1 MTERIGILKLGSLGD
16 IVHTLPTLA
25 VLRRHFPKAYI
36 GWVVEAPNRGLLEG
50 HPLLDEVFPVDTASW
65 RRLRWRGAI
74 PALGRIRRAG
84 FEVVIDFQGLLK
96 SSLLG
101 RWTGAR
107 KRIGFE
113 APHCREP
120 LSAHLSTVRVRPPP
134 GARHVVELNLSLLSP
149 LVPHPEEEVIQFPL
163 GLTVAEWGRAE
174 AYFSRVGWGPETP
187 VLALHPG
194 AGWATK
200 RWDTSRYAV
209 LGERLV
215 KETGARLLLTWGP
228 GDEATVEA
236 LQSALRA
243 PAELLPPTSVRELA
257 AILGRC
263 QLFIGG
269 DTGPL
274 HLAAALGVPTVA
286 LFGPT
291 TPERNG
297 PYGPYGRVIHH
308 ELPCSHCYQGVCPGY
323 GTRCLTSMTVE
334 EVAEVALEQ
343 WSLAASL
350 GRWGEVRG
358 GGCAAW

>member
-16 IVHTLPTLA
+16 IVHTLPALA
-25 VLRRHFPKAYI
+25 ALRRHYPKAYI
-36 GWVVEAPNRGLLEG
+36 GWVVEAPNRGFLEG
-50 HPLLDEVFPVDTASW
+50 HPLLDEVFPIDTARW
-65 RRLRWRGAI
+65 RRLRFGGAL
-74 PALGRIRRAG
+74 PALRRIRRAR
-84 FEVVIDFQGLLK
+84 FDVVIDFQGLLK
-96 SSLLG
+96 SALLG

-107 KRIGFE
+107 ERIGFE
-113 APHCREP
+113 AACCREP
-120 LSAHLSTVRVRPPP
+120 FSAHLSTVQVRPRH
-134 GARHVVELNLSLLSP
+134 GARHVVELNLALLSP
-149 LVPHPEEEVIQFPL
+149 LVPHPQEEVVEFPL
-163 GLTVAEWGRAE
+163 GLTAAEGRQAE
-174 AYFSRVGWGPETP
+174 AYFARLGWGPETP

-200 RWDTSRYAV
+200 QWDTSRYAA

-215 KETGARLLLTWGP
+215 RETGARLLLTWGP
-228 GDEATVEA
+228 GDEARVEA
-236 LQSALRA
+236 LRGTLRA

-274 HLAAALGVPTVA
+274 HLAAAQRVPTVA

-297 PYGPYGRVIHH
+297 PYGPLGRVVHH
-308 ELPCSHCYQGVCPGY
+308 ELPCSHCYKGVCPGY

-343 WSLAASL
+343 WALSASS
-350 GRWGEVRG
+350 GRW
-358 GGCAAW
+358 